1 MNTEQVG
8 KLIMILVILVGLFLL
23 SDVRYLVS
31 EGSMIEGYTLSRNI
45 LIFCILNWFFIIGL
59 NLSKEKYL

>member
-8 KLIMILVILVGLFLL
+8 KLIMILVILIGLFLL

-31 EGSMIEGYTLSRNI
+31 EGTMIEGYTLSRNI
-45 LIFCILNWFFIIGL
+45 LIFCILNWVFIIGL
-59 NLSKEKYL
+59 NLSKEK